1 MIQRG
6 GEHLMSLIEGTLDIA
21 RIESGKLTL
30 EKKPM
35 RFADTVGAVAHLF
48 ELQAAEKGLGFQL
61 DSGAGLPPVVRGDE
75 QRLRQIL
82 INLLGNAIKFT
93 SAGQVRLSVHYQGE
107 IATFEVADTGPGMTP
122 EELQRVFEPF
132 ARARSASDAAPGAG
146 LGLTIAG
153 MLASLMGGELVAE
166 STPGRGSRFRLKLF
180 LPRLPDDAL
189 PPPASAPGARYA
201 GGHLGRRRRVL
212 TVDNEEADR
221 QLIAQWLEPL
231 GFDVREAANGH
242 EALALLHAGYRP
254 DVVLMDLAMPGID
267 GWETLRRIG
276 ALRLPGLHCAVV
288 SSNAFDRGLPN
299 DVGIGAGDYFIKPVR
314 RSDLLDWLTR
324 RLGLEW
330 APPAATQDE
339 SSDRPPALSAPAQAA
354 ITNAAQTTGG
364 APGSAP
370 LPPPEA
376 LQPLQHAVALGYYRG
391 VLKAADALAQ
401 ADPGLGRAGRARAR
415 TGRTI
420 PLRRDRRADRP
431 GRHRCRCGRRRA
443 AAHAP
448 AMNAAANDPP
458 TVVPAAL
465 APLPDDELLG
475 RADSDVVLIVDDMPD
490 NLAVLHD
497 ALDESGHTVLVA
509 TSGAQA
515 LQRAAQAHP
524 DIVLLDALMPGMD
537 GFEVARRLKA
547 DPATAAI
554 PIIFMTGLTETEHLV
569 AGLEAGGVDY
579 VTKPVKVRELIARI
593 GVHLGGARRA
603 RRQARQ
609 ASQARNAL
617 DAFGYASVTVRAA
630 DGRLL
635 WTTALARELLQ
646 QYFGADAASA
656 AAVLPDP
663 VAQWLRR
670 SLPAPGQPLP
680 PDPPRYA
687 VDQGAR
693 RLSFSLHQQVG
704 DSEGGGDWLLVMREV
719 SDAAVIE
726 SLAQAFRLTARE
738 AEVLYWVVKG
748 KINRDIGD
756 ILGASPATVKKHLER
771 IFAKLG
777 VETRTA
783 AAAMALQR
791 LRPLHPQ
798 FEG

>member
-1 MIQRG
+1 M
-6 GEHLMSLIEGTLDIA
+6 
-21 RIESGKLTL
+21 
-30 EKKPM
+30 
-35 RFADTVGAVAHLF
+35 
-48 ELQAAEKGLGFQL
+48 
-61 DSGAGLPPVVRGDE
+61 
-75 QRLRQIL
+75 
-82 INLLGNAIKFT
+82 NA
-93 SAGQVRLSVHYQGE
+93 
-107 IATFEVADTGPGMTP
+107 
-122 EELQRVFEPF
+122 
-132 ARARSASDAAPGAG
+132 
-146 LGLTIAG
+146 
-153 MLASLMGGELVAE
+153 
-166 STPGRGSRFRLKLF
+166 
-180 LPRLPDDAL
+180 
-189 PPPASAPGARYA
+189 
-201 GGHLGRRRRVL
+201 
-212 TVDNEEADR
+212 
-221 QLIAQWLEPL
+221 
-231 GFDVREAANGH
+231 
-242 EALALLHAGYRP
+242 
-254 DVVLMDLAMPGID
+254 
-267 GWETLRRIG
+267 
-276 ALRLPGLHCAVV
+276 
-288 SSNAFDRGLPN
+288 
-299 DVGIGAGDYFIKPVR
+299 
-314 RSDLLDWLTR
+314 
-324 RLGLEW
+324 
-330 APPAATQDE
+330 APPAALPD
-339 SSDRPPALSAPAQAA
+339 PAL
-354 ITNAAQTTGG
+354 
-364 APGSAP
+364 
-370 LPPPEA
+370 L
-376 LQPLQHAVALGYYRG
+376 
-391 VLKAADALAQ
+391 
-401 ADPGLGRAGRARAR
+401 
-415 TGRTI
+415 
-420 PLRRDRRADRP
+420 
-431 GRHRCRCGRRRA
+431 
-443 AAHAP
+443 
-448 AMNAAANDPP
+448 
-458 TVVPAAL
+458 
-465 APLPDDELLG
+465 PLPDDELLG

-515 LQRAAQAHP
+515 LQRAAEAHP

-646 QYFGADAASA
+646 QYFGADASA
-656 AAVLPDP
+656 AAALPEP

-670 SLPAPGQPLP
+670 SLPAPGAPLP
-680 PDPPRYA
+680 ADPPRYA
-687 VDQGAR
+687 IDQGAR
-693 RLSFSLHQQVG
+693 RLAFSLHQQVG

-791 LRPLHPQ
+791 LRQLHPQ